1 MVITINTETFEQSQA
16 LFDLCCISNLDTYDF
31 VDEPETH
38 REYGIVIVVT
48 TLEHKFATRRIID
61 YVFDHFNIEE
71 SKEND

>member
-1 MVITINTETFEQSQA
+1 MVITINTDTFEQSQA

-31 VDEPETH
+31 VDEPG
-38 REYGIVIVVT
+38 EYGIVIVVT
-48 TLEHKFATRRIID
+48 TLDHKFASRRILD